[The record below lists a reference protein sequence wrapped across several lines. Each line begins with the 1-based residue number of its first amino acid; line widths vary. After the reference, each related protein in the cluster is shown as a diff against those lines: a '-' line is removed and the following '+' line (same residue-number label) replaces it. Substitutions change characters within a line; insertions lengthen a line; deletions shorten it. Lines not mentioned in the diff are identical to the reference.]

1 MSTTDQF
8 DEDELFSFSNDI
20 SVITKQIPKSS
31 SSIKNRIQSIIK
43 DSQFVLHVRDTYQLP
58 LVGKYIVN

>member
-1 MSTTDQF
+1 MSTIDQF

-43 DSQFVLHVRDTYQLP
+43 DSQFVLDVRDTYQLP